1 MNRFH
6 IDAAELSW
14 LPGCEAMDLCL
25 HGNAVARIGK
35 RRLEYNCTVS
45 SAGLYLLKSLTEDHM
60 MFQEANQMLP
70 CCGHFIIPAED
81 GESVHICGCPNGEDW
96 TVRHEAGAVV
106 LILEDGYTVTVPMAE
121 YRREVLAF
129 AEKIEDFYNAHP
141 RTLPEDEWERENYL
155 LFWKEWHRRREQ
167 AQ

>member
-1 MNRFH
+1 MSARQRRGP
-6 IDAAELSW
+6 DREAAAGIRLYRQ
-14 LPGCEAMDLCL
+14 LC
-25 HGNAVARIGK
+25 
-35 RRLEYNCTVS
+35 
-45 SAGLYLLKSLTEDHM
+45 
-60 MFQEANQMLP
+60 
-70 CCGHFIIPAED
+70 
-81 GESVHICGCPNGEDW
+81 
-96 TVRHEAGAVV
+96 GAVV

-155 LFWKEWHRRREQ
+155 LFWKEWHRRKEQ